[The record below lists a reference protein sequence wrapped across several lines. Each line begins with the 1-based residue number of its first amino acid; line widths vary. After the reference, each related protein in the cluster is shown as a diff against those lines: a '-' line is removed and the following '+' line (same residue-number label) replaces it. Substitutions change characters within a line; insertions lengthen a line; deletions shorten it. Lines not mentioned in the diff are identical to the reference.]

1 MTTKKE
7 KTMNIYRHGD
17 ISFHPVSAVP
27 AKANKVIHASYIV
40 AYGEATGHHH
50 ELNRAAPIHGGDK
63 PSVNDKPHPKIT
75 VHTCDDGRRF
85 VELDYSTGL
94 DHPEHGLL
102 TLRPGVYEIKEE
114 RTFDYFE
121 NSIKKVID

>member
-1 MTTKKE
+1 ME
-7 KTMNIYRHGD
+7 HYRHGD
-17 ISFHPVSAVP
+17 ISFHPV
-27 AKANKVIHASYIV
+27 KALPGKTKQVHHKSYIV

-50 ELNRAAPIHGGDK
+50 ELSFKSQQGVFNGNLPAVEDTTF
-63 PSVNDKPHPKIT
+63 PKIT

-85 VELDYSTGL
+85 VELDYRTDL
-94 DHPEHGLL
+94 NHPEHGLL
-102 TLRPGVYEIKEE
+102 VLEKGVYEILEE